1 MGGLEKPGRFS
12 IPRRPA
18 WHPAVGLGEEG
29 GWVAP
34 EERSSGMDRMGRY
47 LSVRRARLRRS
58 SPRAGR
64 TCPFR
69 PAVGGGLGR
78 PNAVFGVAADAG
90 CAEENVRS
98 GGRWGD
104 ARGVLG
110 AAWLLRYG
118 ATRAEAGSLPCR
130 CPKSPGCGEA
140 CRQPLY
146 SSRLGMQHSRSFRQ
160 IGPVFTDRQPLA
172 STRRENGRAGY
183 RSARR
188 TPAFG
193 RRGRGEPEEPLQR
206 GRSVKVVRDASVGDS
221 RVSVWVERVGMRC
234 GKHPPQ
240 RPPENG

>member
-18 WHPAVGLGEEG
+18 WHPAVGLGEED
-29 GWVAP
+29 GWMVP
-34 EERSSGMDRMGRY
+34 EEQSSGMDRMGRY

-110 AAWLLRYG
+110 AAWLRCG
-118 ATRAEAGSLPCR
+118 ACGGRR
-130 CPKSPGCGEA
+130 SPVPVPGRSRVRRGMQA
-140 CRQPLY
+140 APLLQPSRHAAQPLV
-146 SSRLGMQHSRSFRQ
+146 SA
-160 IGPVFTDRQPLA
+160 DRTRVHGSATAGVYTPGER
-172 STRRENGRAGY
+172 TRRVPF
-183 RSARR
+183 SA
-188 TPAFG
+188 P
-193 RRGRGEPEEPLQR
+193 
-206 GRSVKVVRDASVGDS
+206 DACIWSTG
-221 RVSVWVERVGMRC
+221 
-234 GKHPPQ
+234 
-240 RPPENG
+240 